1 MSEASSSEPAS
12 TAAKQCVD
20 QGGHE
25 QFQFVGGPFCP
36 LMHAFEA
43 WHPLHVCALRTDP
56 STSMAT
62 DIAACGAYLAVG
74 QLLRRSGLIQD
85 SDTQARRHAHAA
97 VNPLDM
103 HFRHQRSAEQSHGS
117 LKSLRIMSAGCSRS
131 GAVCHAAVSRT
142 AGAAADASG
151 SGDRGQG
158 NWLWCCR
165 LSGGRSCQL
174 VSCLTSDPYTAWI
187 QVCMGLCG
195 RLNAAVHCC
204 TG

>member
-1 MSEASSSEPAS
+1 MLTKAGNSN
-12 TAAKQCVD
+12 
-20 QGGHE
+20 
-25 QFQFVGGPFCP
+25 FVGGLFCP

-103 HFRHQRSAEQSHGS
+103 RFITRDQ
-117 LKSLRIMSAGCSRS
+117 
-131 GAVCHAAVSRT
+131 
-142 AGAAADASG
+142 
-151 SGDRGQG
+151 
-158 NWLWCCR
+158 
-165 LSGGRSCQL
+165 LSNRKE
-174 VSCLTSDPYTAWI
+174 V
-187 QVCMGLCG
+187 
-195 RLNAAVHCC
+195 
-204 TG
+204 